1 MKVGGGGGGGVPGSD
16 KCPKINIAYKRSVY
30 FDDTHMNFFFL
41 HTAVL
46 QILKSSSLYKD

>member
-1 MKVGGGGGGGVPGSD
+1 MKGGGVPGSD
-16 KCPKINIAYKRSVY
+16 KSPKINIPHKKSVY
-30 FDDTHMNFFFL
+30 FHDTHMNFFFL